1 MNQNAEPAK
10 IIENSLKNKEF
21 KNALSLCKKYS
32 SSLGEKDFYYL
43 TSVCYRYLNESKKA
57 LINLDKLS
65 KWICSVVCW
74 ILMPLIFAMTYEVL
88 ARKLFLAPTIWAY
101 DISRFLYGALFMLGA
116 GYALSRGCLLY
127 TSPSPRDS

>member
-43 TSVCYRYLNESKKA
+43 TSVCN
-57 LINLDKLS
+57 
-65 KWICSVVCW
+65 IC
-74 ILMPLIFAMTYEVL
+74 
-88 ARKLFLAPTIWAY
+88 
-101 DISRFLYGALFMLGA
+101 MLQVFK
-116 GYALSRGCLLY
+116 
-127 TSPSPRDS
+127 

>member
-57 LINLDKLS
+57 LINLDKL
-65 KWICSVVCW
+65 IQ
-74 ILMPLIFAMTYEVL
+74 IDPNYG
-88 ARKLFLAPTIWAY
+88 RAY
-101 DISRFLYGALFMLGA
+101 QEIGV
-116 GYALSRGCLLY
+116 
-127 TSPSPRDS
+127 